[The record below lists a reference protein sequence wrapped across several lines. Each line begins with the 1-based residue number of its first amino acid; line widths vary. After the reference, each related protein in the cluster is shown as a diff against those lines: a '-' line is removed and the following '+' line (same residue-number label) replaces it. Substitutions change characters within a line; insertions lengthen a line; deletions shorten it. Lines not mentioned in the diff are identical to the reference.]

1 MTEICCHV
9 IQYFYMI
16 AADVQIS
23 SSTKP
28 NQRAAQE
35 IGTDGNTGLFF
46 IFQNYF
52 FHTVTFRTPPRIS
65 CHTDLYYLIFFFFTQ
80 NTGLNTENFRLKKN
94 ISALLKTARQE
105 VIRKDA
111 EIQRLNQM

>member
-1 MTEICCHV
+1 MWL
-9 IQYFYMI
+9 QLMSRF
-16 AADVQIS
+16 Q
-23 SSTKP
+23 
-28 NQRAAQE
+28 AAQNQIKE
-35 IGTDGNTGLFF
+35 LHKRLEQMETQVCFF